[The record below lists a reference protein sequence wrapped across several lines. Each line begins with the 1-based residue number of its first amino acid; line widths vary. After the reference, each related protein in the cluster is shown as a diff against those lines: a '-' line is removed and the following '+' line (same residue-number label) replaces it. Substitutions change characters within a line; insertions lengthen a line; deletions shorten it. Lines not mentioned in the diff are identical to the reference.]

1 LKPSETQITKLL
13 IIDLVVPHKALAE
26 SSTGETI
33 IEFSS
38 FTTLTLL
45 EKSKDNSHNGHF
57 TLILLSTIVTSTFSS
72 ITIGILPILDI
83 FFVIII

>member
-1 LKPSETQITKLL
+1 LNPSETQITKLL

-26 SSTGETI
+26 SSTGVTI

-38 FTTLTLL
+38 LATLTLS
-45 EKSKDNSHNGHF
+45 EKSKDNSHSGPF

-72 ITIGILPILDI
+72 NAIGILPILDI
-83 FFVIII
+83 FYCDY